1 MNFKW
6 MEDKNKVKDLFDHV
20 RNFFICG
27 ALLYVAILSLRT
39 AASYTGGRFLGIL
52 VGLTLFAVFII
63 MISAN
68 FLQGIRLM
76 FPRQKQVKSGLKR
89 LVIAVVM
96 GFYLLC
102 AMQVVDSVYAVKFLR
117 QQNQAQEE

>member
-6 MEDKNKVKDLFDHV
+6 MEDKNKVKELFDHV

-68 FLQGIRLM
+68 FVQGVKLM
-76 FPRQKQVKSGLKR
+76 FPRQKHVKSWVKR
-89 LVIAVVM
+89 LIITLAM

-102 AMQVVDSVYAVKFLR
+102 AMQVVDSVYKVKFSR
-117 QQNQAQEE
+117 QQNQARIK